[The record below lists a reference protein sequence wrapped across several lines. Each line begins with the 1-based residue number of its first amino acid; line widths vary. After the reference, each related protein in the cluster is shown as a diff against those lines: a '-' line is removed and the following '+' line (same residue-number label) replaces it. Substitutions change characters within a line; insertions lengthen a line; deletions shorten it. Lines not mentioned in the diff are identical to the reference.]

1 MDTKVKEFLEAAK
14 SKEREAFE
22 KERDKHL
29 ISLGLI
35 KEGESIRE
43 YSDRYVYPFTLWDK
57 EKQKYYYDKKVP
69 INVTDDEYEE
79 IKKYST
85 KEVVEETTKLNKGAE
100 KFLGVINGIN
110 LAVGIIITIGLIYV
124 AIISYQNEG
133 LYAIAS
139 IVVLLTSLISYAIVK
154 VVLNISYNLHEINS
168 KQK

>member
-100 KFLGVINGIN
+100 KFLGGNKWDQPRSRYN
-110 LAVGIIITIGLIYV
+110 HNDW
-124 AIISYQNEG
+124 SYLRGYN
-133 LYAIAS
+133 
-139 IVVLLTSLISYAIVK
+139 LIS
-154 VVLNISYNLHEINS
+154 E
-168 KQK
+168 